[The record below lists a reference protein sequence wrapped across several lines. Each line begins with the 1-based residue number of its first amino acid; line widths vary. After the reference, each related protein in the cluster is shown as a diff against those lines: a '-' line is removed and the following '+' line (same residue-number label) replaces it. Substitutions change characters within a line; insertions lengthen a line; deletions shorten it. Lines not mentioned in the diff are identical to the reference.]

1 MIQSFKEKY
10 DYKTYHINK
19 VNDMRYYCVSADINV
34 PSVTSILRSTN
45 DKFLNNLNYQSN
57 TDSIEIGNF
66 MHKYLE
72 HYVSKNNDFI
82 VSSENYNI
90 AKKLAHLVIE
100 NFIINLDEVWGTEVS
115 VLYKDL
121 YAGTIDL
128 IGMNDGKLC
137 LVDYKSS
144 YRSKSK
150 EEMEEYFLQL
160 AAYSI
165 AHDWQYNTKINS
177 LIVFLAIRNGQFEKT
192 SISNNELDIYKSKW
206 LSRLEKFQK
215 TSL

>member
-1 MIQSFKEKY
+1 MIHSFKEKY

-34 PSVTSILRSTN
+34 PSVTSILRKTSDKTTN
-45 DKFLNNLNYQSN
+45 LFKQKFN

-72 HYVSKNNDFI
+72 YYVSKDNDFFDE
-82 VSSENYNI
+82 SENYSI
-90 AKKLAHLVIE
+90 AKKLAELVID
-100 NFIINLDEVWGTEVS
+100 NFIDNIDEVWGTEVS
-115 VLYKDL
+115 VLYKNV

-128 IGMNDGKLC
+128 IGMIDGKLC

-144 YRSKSK
+144 YRNKSKS
-150 EEMEEYFLQL
+150 EMEEYFLQL
-160 AAYSI
+160 AAYAT
-165 AHDWQYNTKINS
+165 AHDWQYNTKIDS
-177 LIVFLAIRNGQFEKT
+177 IIVFLAIRNGQYEET
-192 SISNNELDIYKSKW
+192 SISLEELDSYKLKW

-215 TSL
+215 GI